1 MPKHNTA
8 RVRIIGGVWRRR
20 VLKFP
25 TAPEL
30 RPTSDRARETLFNWL
45 APHISGRRCLDL
57 FAGSGALGFE
67 AASRGAQSVVMVDND
82 RQVIQ
87 QLHNNRTSLGAAQID
102 IVTADALRYLN
113 ACVREFDL
121 IFVDPP
127 FHLGLAQLACSS
139 LLTSQCLQGSGLVYV
154 ECELGESVA
163 MKPGA
168 WQLHRQCTYG
178 EVNHQLFINQT
189 HDADMDA

>member
-1 MPKHNTA
+1 MPKDNTA

-20 VLKFP
+20 ILKFP

-45 APHISGRRCLDL
+45 APHIHGRRCLDL

-82 RQVIQ
+82 RHVIE
-87 QLHNNRTSLGAAQID
+87 QLHANRTSLGAARID

-113 ACVREFDL
+113 ACNRQFDL

-127 FHLGLAQLACSS
+127 FHRGLAKLACSS
-139 LLTSQCLQGSGLVYV
+139 LLAGQCLRGSGIVYV

-163 MKPGA
+163 IKPDA
-168 WQLHRQCTYG
+168 WLLHKQCTYG
-178 EVNHQLFINQT
+178 KVNHQLFIDQT
-189 HDADMDA
+189 QDAHMDT